1 MKKKIKDCTFFELKK
16 FCNERNCTDCGDCPF
31 VVERKFDLIYCAIH
45 SPCCTNDSVLDVE
58 IEISDEPVGNSD
70 QLEEG

>member
-16 FCNERNCTDCGDCPF
+16 FCNERNCTDGGDCHF
-31 VVERKFDLIYCAIH
+31 VVERKMGLIYCAIH
-45 SPCCTNDSVLDVE
+45 SSCCTNDYVLDEE

-70 QLEEG
+70 QLEEE